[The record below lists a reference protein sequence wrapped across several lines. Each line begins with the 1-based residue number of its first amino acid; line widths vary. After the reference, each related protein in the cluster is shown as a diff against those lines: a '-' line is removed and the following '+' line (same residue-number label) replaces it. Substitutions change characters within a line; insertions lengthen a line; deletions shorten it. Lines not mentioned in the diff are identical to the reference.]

1 MKTIEVVA
9 AVIVHEHRYLCV
21 QRGWS
26 KYDYISKKYEFPGG
40 KIEQGEL
47 PQQALKREIME
58 ELSLDVNV
66 GELLVSV
73 NHQYP
78 DFTII
83 MHAYLC
89 GCKDVSLVLKE
100 HLDSKWLL
108 KDELLSLDWAAADVP
123 IVHQLLS

>member
-1 MKTIEVVA
+1 
-9 AVIVHEHRYLCV
+9 
-21 QRGWS
+21 
-26 KYDYISKKYEFPGG
+26 
-40 KIEQGEL
+40 
-47 PQQALKREIME
+47 
-58 ELSLDVNV
+58 
-66 GELLVSV
+66 LVSV

-83 MHAYLC
+83 MHAYIC

>member
-83 MHAYLC
+83 MHAYIC

>member
-40 KIEQGEL
+40 KIEQGEM
-47 PQQALKREIME
+47 PQQALIREIME
-58 ELSLDVNV
+58 ELSLEINV
-66 GELLVSV
+66 GELLISV

>member
-9 AVIVHEHRYLCV
+9 AVIVHENRYLCV

-26 KYDYISKKYEFPGG
+26 KHDYISKKYEFPGG
-40 KIEQGEL
+40 KIEQDEL

-58 ELSLDVNV
+58 ELNLDITI
-66 GELLVSV
+66 GELLISV

-83 MHAYLC
+83 MHAYVC

-123 IVHQLLS
+123 IVHRLLS